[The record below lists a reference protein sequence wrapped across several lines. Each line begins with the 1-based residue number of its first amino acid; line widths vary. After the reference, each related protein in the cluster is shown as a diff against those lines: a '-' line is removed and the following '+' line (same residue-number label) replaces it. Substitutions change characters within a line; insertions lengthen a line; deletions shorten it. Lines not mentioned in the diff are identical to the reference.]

1 MANFIAE
8 ALSNTIGA
16 VVAPIANV
24 FTRKIE
30 RKIAKDQITGQVSL
44 AKLDNQAAVNIGIKD
59 WESISKTLE
68 GESWKDEAATYTFL
82 AIIWCLL
89 GGAIAAALGYPAGI
103 AVMDGVAVGIA
114 EVNALDGL
122 VGDLLRVVV
131 YAAVSIKAVKSFT

>member
-131 YAAVSIKAVKSFT
+131 YAAVSIKAVKSFI